1 MPMKRLALAA
11 ALGLFAGPALA
22 DRLEAVCERS
32 ELVNS
37 GSATLCAALADY
49 RFRSDGPEV
58 EFFLTLRAPDT
69 HCSDVVYTAW
79 FPGET
84 FSRGFTR
91 QLRPGESDTVVIGRG
106 YGPGEALVQ
115 ISAIG
120 IVGGCN
126 VGQMLSWAVEVSAAP
141 VP

>member
-1 MPMKRLALAA
+1 MKRLALAA
-11 ALGLFAGPALA
+11 AVALLASPALA
-22 DRLEAVCERS
+22 DRLEAVCQGS

-37 GSATLCAALADY
+37 GSATICAARAEY

-58 EFFLTLRAPDT
+58 EFFLTLRAPET

-79 FPGET
+79 YPGENW
-84 FSRGFTR
+84 SRGFTR
-91 QLRPGESDTVVIGRG
+91 QLRPGESDNVVIGRG
-106 YGPGEALVQ
+106 YGPGEAVVH

-126 VGQMLSWAVEVSAAP
+126 TGVMQSWAVDVSASP